1 MSRNQ
6 VLDFLFLVIPK
17 VLAKQHVLDEQT
29 LNVEPY
35 FLFLEKQL
43 PPNDDQDMPILK
55 LLEKEESSHSISSSE
70 RSGDFMAPKSK
81 SPFSSYEMVER
92 DGDLKTEIMMSLQRH
107 QRMILKAKK
116 CDQELMNK
124 FRGLSVTISPTEIT
138 LVGCEDD
145 IQKSMLV
152 LYERSSK
159 IKGKNLSLRDV
170 AAVLVAKEQVQNYLS
185 DVCLKNGICIS
196 WGEDIGMV
204 YAFDKDDL
212 DKAEKLIKAEVLVYT
227 IPVQDF
233 QVEFIESKSK
243 DIFRVISEEIEQNR
257 GHVTKI
263 GNSFVITAFGSSKE
277 MTSAEKELRDLINS
291 IVKEQKTFDYPG
303 IRKYFQSNTGSNA
316 LLGIQTKCDV
326 IIRHVERH
334 ATALPGATASGM
346 ATLFLI
352 NFNFSGLLLIIALC
366 LIDAK
371 EMKRRMVRI
380 EICVC
385 NLLFVNFFFIT
396 IIGKSYRK
404 KPRQWPQ

>member
-6 VLDFLFLVIPK
+6 VLDFLFSVIPK

-55 LLEKEESSHSISSSE
+55 LLEKEESSHSLSSSE

-81 SPFSSYEMVER
+81 SPFSLYEMVER

-233 QVEFIESKSK
+233 QVEFIEGKSK

-291 IVKEQKTFDYPG
+291 IVKEQKTIDYPG

-346 ATLFLI
+346 ATLFQI
-352 NFNFSGLLLIIALC
+352 KFKFSDLPIIA
-366 LIDAK
+366 
-371 EMKRRMVRI
+371 
-380 EICVC
+380 
-385 NLLFVNFFFIT
+385 
-396 IIGKSYRK
+396 
-404 KPRQWPQ
+404 